1 MAKMFHVKHTSPHI
15 LLINPWI
22 TDFAAYNFWVRP
34 LGLLYIA
41 GLLRGYGFQ
50 ATLIDCL
57 DFYSKTKKYRDG
69 KFFKTKIE
77 KPLPLKSIRRNYSQY
92 GIPEEMLLKRLS
104 FIEEKPNLI
113 GITSG
118 MTYWYP
124 GVFKV
129 IEITRDFFDK
139 VPIILGG
146 IYATLCYE
154 HAQKYS
160 GVDIVFNGRGELEA
174 LKLISELTDIKLRT
188 PVRNGFKPFPTELR
202 TDNLSELRIP
212 QSEFRID
219 SLPYPAFDLYPQ
231 LDYGCITTSRGC
243 PSRCTYCASHF
254 LSKDFSRR
262 DPFKVVEEI
271 EYWTTQYKVNNI
283 AFYDDALLIE
293 PSKHFIPIMKEVI
306 RRGIQCNFHTPNGLH
321 IKEIDQ
327 EVTDLLFR
335 GGFKTIRLGL
345 ETSNEAT
352 QIETG
357 RKVGNQDFK
366 RAVRNLRRAGY
377 SVEEIG
383 VYIMVGLPG
392 QRVGEVEE
400 SIAFV
405 KETGTRPILVEYSP
419 IPHTPL
425 FEKAKRMSPFDLEN
439 EPLFHN
445 NSILPCQWEG
455 FTLTDYKRLKDDLR
469 RRQIDETF

>member
-15 LLINPWI
+15 LLINPWV
-22 TDFAAYNFWVRP
+22 TDFAAYNFWIRP

-41 GLLRGYGFQ
+41 GFLRGYGFQ
-50 ATLIDCL
+50 VTLIDCL
-57 DFYSKTKKYRDG
+57 DFYSKTKRYRDG

-77 KPLPLKSIRRNYSQY
+77 KPLPLKSIQRNYSQY
-92 GIPEEMLLKRLS
+92 GIPEEMLLKRFS
-104 FIEEKPNLI
+104 FIEEKPDLI

-160 GVDIVFNGRGELEA
+160 GVDIVFNGRGELEV
-174 LKLISELTDIKLRT
+174 LKLISDLT
-188 PVRNGFKPFPTELR
+188 GFEIRL
-202 TDNLSELRIP
+202 
-212 QSEFRID
+212 SEFRNSQSAIRNEY
-219 SLPYPAFDLYPQ
+219 YPAFDLYPQ

-357 RKVGNQDFK
+357 GKVGNQDFK
-366 RAVRNLRRAGY
+366 RAVRNLERAGY

-383 VYIMVGLPG
+383 VYVMVGLPG
-392 QRVGEVEE
+392 QRVGEVKE

-405 KETGTRPILVEYSP
+405 KEAGARPILVEYSP

-425 FEKAKRMSPFDLEN
+425 FEKAKKMSPFDLEN